1 LLAPFAGCGWRPAT
15 DDRQLKMFEWLLEW
29 FKHISEQVENL
40 QIYYAAPIM
49 ILIGALDSSLL
60 SLPEVNDIITI
71 HRILNDPSEVY
82 YFPLFPAIGSVIGC
96 LVLYR
101 IAQRGEQ
108 FISKRF
114 HPRHLD
120 RAKELYR
127 KWGIFALAIPAL
139 LPPPMP
145 FKIFVAAAGALNYP
159 IARFTTVIVIARTVR
174 YYFWGWVAFFF
185 RKEVLQLLDWL
196 KARLESHRVEI
207 IGGIIALLV
216 LLFIGRRVF
225 ARLRSQTP
233 ERRSQA
239 SYTD

>member
-1 LLAPFAGCGWRPAT
+1 
-15 DDRQLKMFEWLLEW
+15 MFEWFLEW
-29 FKHISEQVENL
+29 FNNVSEQVKIL
-40 QIYYAAPIM
+40 PVYFAAPIM
-49 ILIGALDSSLL
+49 IFIGALDSSLL
-60 SLPEVNDIITI
+60 SLPEVNDYITAYRVA
-71 HRILNDPSEVY
+71 HNPSEVY

-108 FISKRF
+108 FVTKRF

-120 RAKELYR
+120 SVKEIYR
-127 KWGIFALAIPAL
+127 KWGVFALVIPAL

-145 FKIFVAAAGALNYP
+145 FKIFVVVAGALNYP
-159 IARFTTVIVIARTVR
+159 PARFATVIMIARTVR

-185 RKEVLQLLDWL
+185 REEVLQILSW
-196 KARLESHRVEI
+196 LESHLIEI
-207 IGGIIALLV
+207 LGVIIALFV
-216 LLFIGRRVF
+216 LLFVGRRVF

-233 ERRSQA
+233 ERETQA

>member
-1 LLAPFAGCGWRPAT
+1 ML
-15 DDRQLKMFEWLLEW
+15 EWFLEW
-29 FKHISEQVENL
+29 FKSVADQVKVL
-40 QIYYAAPIM
+40 PVYYAAPIM
-49 ILIGALDSSLL
+49 IFVGALDSSLL
-60 SLPEVNDIITI
+60 SLPEVNDYITAYRVA
-71 HRILNDPSEVY
+71 HNPSEVY

-108 FISKRF
+108 FVSKRF

-120 RAKELYR
+120 RVKEIYR
-127 KWGIFALAIPAL
+127 KWGMFALVIPAL

-145 FKIFVAAAGALNYP
+145 FKIFVVAAGALNYP
-159 IARFTTVIVIARTVR
+159 AARFAAVIMIARTVR

-185 RKEVLQLLDWL
+185 RDEVLQILGW
-196 KARLESHRVEI
+196 LESHLIEI
-207 IGGIIALLV
+207 LGAIIAF
-216 LLFIGRRVF
+216 FILSFVGRLVF

-233 ERRSQA
+233 KSETRA